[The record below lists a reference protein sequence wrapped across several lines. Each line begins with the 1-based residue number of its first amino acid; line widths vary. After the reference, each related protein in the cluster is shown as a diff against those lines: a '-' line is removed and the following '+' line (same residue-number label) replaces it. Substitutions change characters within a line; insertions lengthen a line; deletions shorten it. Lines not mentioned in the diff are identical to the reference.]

1 MLKSDVAKVITDLI
15 GISEVRFSTGST
27 EPKELF
33 TGIVDALG
41 LGVDI
46 SLPKQ
51 KIAKAIVESCG
62 ELWLPD
68 YESTG
73 GTITLQGLVAVK
85 QAVQF
90 YLRNKTDSI

>member
-1 MLKSDVAKVITDLI
+1 MPKSDVAKEITDLI

-27 EPKELF
+27 EPKELW
-33 TGIVDALG
+33 TGIVEALG
-41 LGVDI
+41 LGVDT

-51 KIAKAIVESCG
+51 KIARAIVESCG

-73 GTITLQGLVAVK
+73 GTVTFQGMVAVK
-85 QAVQF
+85 RAVQF
-90 YLRNKTDSI
+90 YLNNKT